1 MQRHPPGQR
10 PPPPINNPGPP
21 PPPPS
26 SSAGTTFSENQL
38 PSVKSGFYTVEQER
52 TMRSKTCRFI
62 EEAGRTLKL
71 PRLTSSTAMVIFQ
84 RFYAVHSFAD
94 HDRFEVTVACMLL
107 AAKTEESPKKLTTV
121 IQECHRLKS
130 MSARKSG
137 ANLGVGVND
146 DGTLDMNSKEF
157 IRLKER
163 TLLLERVILHTIGFE
178 LSIDHPHKF
187 LPEQA
192 KNLIKLNQIE
202 FIKPPANQAKIQE
215 QMMNGLVQKAISF
228 ANDSMQT
235 CLCLQYP
242 ATKIAAATIYMSGQ
256 VNKIRP
262 TNNRTWLDILEDLDI
277 ESVASI
283 VKQILELIADRKGV
297 DKGIFSS
304 INADLKSMKN
314 DQSNGGGERSTKRQ
328 RNSE

>member
-1 MQRHPPGQR
+1 
-10 PPPPINNPGPP
+10 
-21 PPPPS
+21 
-26 SSAGTTFSENQL
+26 
-38 PSVKSGFYTVEQER
+38 
-52 TMRSKTCRFI
+52 
-62 EEAGRTLKL
+62 
-71 PRLTSSTAMVIFQ
+71 
-84 RFYAVHSFAD
+84 VHSFAD

-130 MSARKSG
+130 MSARRSG
-137 ANLGVGVND
+137 GSLGEGVND

-192 KNLIKLNQIE
+192 AKLITSKKIE
-202 FIKPPANQAKIQE
+202 FIKPPSNQEIHIQ
-215 QMMNGLVQKAISF
+215 MRNGLVQKAISF

-256 VNKIRP
+256 ANKMRP
-262 TNNRTWLDILEDLDI
+262 TNNRTWLDILDHDLDI
-277 ESVASI
+277 ESLASI

-304 INADLKSMKN
+304 IEADLKAMKQDRN
-314 DQSNGGGERSTKRQ
+314 SGGGGERGAKRP
-328 RNSE
+328 RTSK